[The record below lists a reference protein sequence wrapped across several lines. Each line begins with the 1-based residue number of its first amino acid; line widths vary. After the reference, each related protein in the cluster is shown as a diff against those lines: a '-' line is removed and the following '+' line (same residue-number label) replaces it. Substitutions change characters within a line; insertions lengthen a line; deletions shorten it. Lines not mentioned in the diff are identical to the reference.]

1 LLEVDGALGL
11 VLVALWIHAI
21 VDVVRADERRVRHLP
36 KGTWLFLVMSLPDVG
51 ALIWMVAGRPERP
64 LARSTEYLVRPPR
77 RRPLGPEDRP
87 EFTAWLHQQVKV
99 ERDHRREVPP
109 PSDPG
114 QDAPPAPA

>member
-109 PSDPG
+109 P
-114 QDAPPAPA
+114 